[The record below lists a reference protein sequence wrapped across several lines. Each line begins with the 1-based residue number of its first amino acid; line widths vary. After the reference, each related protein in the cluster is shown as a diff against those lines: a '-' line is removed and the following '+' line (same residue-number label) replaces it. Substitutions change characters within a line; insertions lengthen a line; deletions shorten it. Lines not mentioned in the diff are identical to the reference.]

1 MKKIA
6 VVLSFLFILLTI
18 PASAKRQ
25 SGQVSLYG
33 KVLDAQDGD
42 PIAWATVA
50 LLDEDENVIAGGS
63 SDEEGFFNL
72 IAEEGEYLL
81 RCTFIGY
88 ADHQQIIKLSGDV
101 VEVAPI
107 KLALSA
113 QTLESATVTERV
125 KLVEMK
131 IDKVVILP

>member
-50 LLDEDENVIAGGS
+50 LLDKDENVIAGGS

-88 ADHQQIIKLSGDV
+88 EDQQQMVDLQGDV
-101 VEVAPI
+101 VEIAPI

-113 QTLESATVTERV
+113 QMLESAKVTEKV
-125 KLVEMK
+125 NLVE
-131 IDKVVILP
+131 IGRAHV